1 MLTGGSEWAVQ
12 PCSGVDGELRRQV
25 AERSSGTA
33 AVVVLPGLLNGRRG
47 PCGPCVGGPGI
58 RELQGSPAAAIA
70 GKSVYLRG
78 RSPAQNPYAQGS
90 KPWMVAAVTLL
101 APRWSSYGG
110 FDGGGGLGV
119 RDHGGAEDL
128 CGVAT
133 LSEGG
138 G

>member
-1 MLTGGSEWAVQ
+1 MVGGVMQRGW
-12 PCSGVDGELRRQV
+12 RR
-25 AERSSGTA
+25 AP
-33 AVVVLPGLLNGRRG
+33 AVVRGTGLGNGCWGGPPSLLNGRRG
-47 PCGPCVGGPGI
+47 PCGPCVGGPGV
-58 RELQGSPAAAIA
+58 RELRRSPAAAIA

-78 RSPAQNPYAQGS
+78 RSPAQNPCAQGS

-101 APRWSSYGG
+101 APRRSSCGG